1 MKPYKCASGSLYE
14 SSRNEFIN
22 PSAEHA
28 DRIHGKYPNKADHH
42 RWKCDWTCCFF
53 AEMDRLCVE
62 SGLIKS
68 SRL

>member
-1 MKPYKCASGSLYE
+1 MKPYKCVSGSLYE

-22 PSAEHA
+22 PAVEHA
-28 DRIHGKYPNKADHH
+28 DRLHGKYPGGTDHH
-42 RWKCDWTCCFF
+42 KWKCSWTQCFLG
-53 AEMDRLCVE
+53 EMDRLCVE